1 MAEEAEQRTFV
12 DRRTVLNG
20 IAGAGPLVA
29 LARMAEAQEG
39 GDDATQVPEE
49 ARSVEAGL
57 ELFVA
62 KWEAAGPAITTGRF
76 GRYLQGNVYN
86 IYVARDGDDG
96 SDEDPRAY
104 RLELGPD
111 GGASLSPGPSAS
123 PHVELTVDESD
134 LEAILYGEFTG
145 VAVGVAGRTFAPKSQ
160 VNEASLLAIVFYIL
174 AHVPLS
180 LIHELDAN
188 AETLQGIFSRRG
200 ASSCGTD
207 IAHDTPPQEV
217 ARERNEDRA
226 TGPANRAPDVITP
239 LANWTHA
246 LSYDDLPD
254 PVVAAVKSQLK
265 SLVGVSFAATTMAP
279 GRRFLDGVGQ
289 LERGG
294 PSTVIA
300 GAETFRTSPENAALA
315 NAALAQ
321 LLEWEDVTFMAHAG
335 SAVVTTAL
343 AVAEAAEDV
352 TGTDLIA
359 AIVAG
364 NEIAGRAGLFLH
376 DPTNLGQSLPVH
388 QTELPFVAGK
398 LFDLSPDQL
407 KDASAIA
414 GTQPQI
420 PAIRTWTSDSK
431 GLIGGEPAA
440 TSVRAARFAK
450 AGMHGA
456 RGHLGNV
463 SGYWYRVS
471 DIWDPQELSRVHE
484 GLDPVDPANSTF
496 RLKPPTVGD
505 GEYFDKRFPC
515 DHFKQTAV
523 HAALQLRE
531 DLDVSAI
538 EEINVRMNTAMAAT
552 GTLFNAGEFAY
563 LPEKILDDAEPGWTY
578 TALLY
583 DGVYPVV
590 AGLIAGELTHR
601 QYQVDWIEDNFD
613 EIERLYRATS
623 LLTDISLSRFGAEVN
638 ITTADGPVQQ
648 ITGAMDAVTDRTT
661 HEQTVNCFR
670 DMEQIPVDGEWREF
684 DADTKLQVAAEPVIG
699 DRWRA
704 IRDAVDALDSRP
716 GAIDELFAAIRGG
729 GATGPPA
736 DTPGPDGRGDG
747 D

>member
-1 MAEEAEQRTFV
+1 MADDEECTFL

-39 GDDATQVPEE
+39 DDATQVPEE

-62 KWEAAGPAITTGRF
+62 KWEAGGPAITTGRF

-86 IYVARDGDDG
+86 IYLAQGGHEG
-96 SDEDPRAY
+96 SDTDPRAY

-111 GGASLSPGPSAS
+111 AGASLTPGPDPAA
-123 PHVELTVDESD
+123 HVELTVDEDD
-134 LEAILYGEFTG
+134 LVAILYGEYSG
-145 VAVGVAGRTFAPKSQ
+145 VAAGMAGRTFAPKSQ

-180 LIHELDAN
+180 LVHELDAN
-188 AETLQGIFSRRG
+188 AEALQGIASRG
-200 ASSCGTD
+200 GSSSCGTD
-207 IAHDTPPQEV
+207 IAHSESPETV
-217 ARERNEDRA
+217 LRERNEDRL
-226 TGPANRAPDVITP
+226 TGAANRAPDVITP
-239 LANWTHA
+239 LSNWTHR
-246 LSYDDLPD
+246 LSYEDLP
-254 PVVAAVKSQLK
+254 PAVVDAVKSQLK
-265 SLVGVSFAATTMAP
+265 SLLGVSFAATTMEP
-279 GRRFLDGVGQ
+279 GRRFLDGVAS

-294 PSTVIA
+294 PSTVVA
-300 GAETFRTSPENAALA
+300 GQETFRTSPENAALA

-321 LLEWEDVTFMAHAG
+321 LLEWEDVTYMSHAG
-335 SAVVTTAL
+335 SAVVPTAL
-343 AVAEAAEDV
+343 AVAEAADGV
-352 TGTDLIA
+352 TGEDLIA
-359 AIVAG
+359 AVVVG
-364 NEIAGRAGLFLH
+364 NEIAGRAGIFLH

-398 LFDLSPDQL
+398 LYGLSPEELQ
-407 KDASAIA
+407 DASGIA
-414 GTQPQI
+414 GTQPQMT
-420 PAIRTWTSDSK
+420 AIRTWTADSK

-440 TSVRAARFAK
+440 SSIRAARFAK

-456 RGHLGNV
+456 RDHLSNV

-471 DIWDPQELSRVHE
+471 DIWDPRELALVHE
-484 GLDPVDPANSTF
+484 GLDPEEPSNSNF
-496 RLKPPTVGD
+496 RLKPPGVGD

-531 DLDVSAI
+531 EVAVADI
-538 EEINVRMNTAMAAT
+538 EEVNVRMNTAMAAT

-563 LPEKILDDAEPGWTY
+563 LPEKILDDGEPGWTY

-590 AGLIAGELTHR
+590 AGLVAGELTHR
-601 QYQVDWIEDNFD
+601 QYQVDWIEANIE

-623 LLTDISLSRFGAEVN
+623 LLTDVSLSRFGAEVN
-638 ITTADGPVQQ
+638 ITTADGLGQQ
-648 ITGAMDAVTDRTT
+648 VTGSVDAATGSTS
-661 HEQTVNCFR
+661 HEATVNCFR
-670 DMEQIPVDGEWREF
+670 DMTEIPVDGEWRSF

-704 IRDAVDALDSRP
+704 IRDAVDGLDQRSGALE
-716 GAIDELFAAIRGG
+716 ELLGAIRGS
-729 GATGPPA
+729 GAGA
-736 DTPGPDGRGDG
+736 GVPGARGRGR
-747 D
+747 